1 MYQLH
6 VTNQAKKDL
15 KRLDKPIIKIVLG
28 ILDDIAEN
36 PHAGEPL
43 HGDLSHLKKWP
54 FTHLGIGYRIAYQIY
69 EEHIEVKVF
78 MIGTRENFYDE
89 LKRRR

>member
-1 MYQLH
+1 MYELK

-15 KRLDKPIIKIVLG
+15 KRLDKPIIKKILG
-28 ILDDIAEN
+28 ILDDIAEE
-36 PHAGEPL
+36 PHVGEPL
-43 HGDLSHLKKWP
+43 HGNYSYLKKWS

-69 EEHIEVKVF
+69 EEHIEVKVL

-89 LKRRR
+89 LKLRI

>member
-1 MYQLH
+1 MYQVY

-15 KRLDKPIIKIVLG
+15 KRLDKPIIKIVLN
-28 ILDDIAEN
+28 ILESIAEN
-36 PHAGEPL
+36 PYGGESL
-43 HGDLSHLKKWP
+43 YGELSQLKKWT
-54 FTHLGIGYRIAYQIY
+54 FTHSGISYRIAYQIY

-78 MIGTRENFYDE
+78 MIGTRDNFYDE

>member
-1 MYQLH
+1 MYQLN

-15 KRLDKPIIKIVLG
+15 KRLDRPIIKIILG

-36 PHAGEPL
+36 PHAVESL
-43 HGDLSHLKKWP
+43 HGNLSHLKKWS
-54 FTHLGIGYRIAYQIY
+54 FTHLGIGYRIAYQIF
-69 EEHIEVKVF
+69 ETHIEVKVL

>member
-1 MYQLH
+1 MYQLL

-15 KRLDKPIIKIVLG
+15 KRLDKPIIKIVLS
-28 ILDDIAEN
+28 LLEDIAEN
-36 PHAGEPL
+36 PHAGETL
-43 HGDLSHLKKWP
+43 QGDLSHLKKRS

-69 EEHIEVKVF
+69 EQYVEVKVL